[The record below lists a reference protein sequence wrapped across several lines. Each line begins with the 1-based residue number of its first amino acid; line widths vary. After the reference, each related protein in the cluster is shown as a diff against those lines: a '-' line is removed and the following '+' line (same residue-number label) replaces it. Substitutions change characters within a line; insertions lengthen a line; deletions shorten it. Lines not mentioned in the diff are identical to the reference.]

1 MGLLALALAT
11 WLGLGLGLA
20 SASEEA
26 ANSSR
31 ICQEAP
37 AWTINGSSPMEGAA
51 GQVTVVALLKSL
63 PRLGGL
69 RERLARQGTAHVRYM
84 IVNEKAPLSRAMLP
98 ELQRHAPPGVPV
110 FQPEQED
117 PDVWQVLGGDKD
129 DFLVYDR
136 CGRLAFHIQLP
147 FSFLHFPYVESAIRY
162 SHMKDFCG
170 NCSFYPNT
178 THEVRAGVLAE
189 ADSRDTNPS
198 EDHKTHAHHHHG
210 DHGQLHH
217 KGKKQKEGD
226 EH

>member
-1 MGLLALALAT
+1 MGLLLLALAT
-11 WLGLGLGLA
+11 WLGLGLA
-20 SASEEA
+20 SASEET

-51 GQVTVVALLKSL
+51 GQVTVVALLKRSPA
-63 PRLGGL
+63 PRG
-69 RERLARQGTAHVRYM
+69 RRARLARQGTAHVRYM

-110 FQPEQED
+110 LQPEQED

-147 FSFLHFPYVESAIRY
+147 FSFLHFPYVEAAIRS
-162 SHMKDFCG
+162 SHIKDFCG
-170 NCSFYPNT
+170 NCSLYPNT
-178 THEVRAGVLAE
+178 TQEVRAGMLVNSE
-189 ADSRDTNPS
+189 RDTNPT
-198 EDHKTHAHHHHG
+198 EDHKPATHAHHHHG